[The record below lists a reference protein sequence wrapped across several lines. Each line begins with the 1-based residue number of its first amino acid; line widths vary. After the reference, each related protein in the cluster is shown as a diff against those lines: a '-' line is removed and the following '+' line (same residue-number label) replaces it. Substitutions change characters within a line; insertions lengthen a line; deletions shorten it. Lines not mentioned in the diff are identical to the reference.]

1 MSKVEQPEMI
11 LKIVFAGDPGA
22 GKTSLL
28 RREAERMFTQD
39 IVCTIGVEFKIKNY
53 KVGKINVKAQLW
65 DTAGQE
71 RYRSMSAPYYRGKL
85 FLDSG
90 CNAVLLCFS
99 LADRRSFDNLGHW
112 LDEINKYMVDGQ
124 IYLVGCKSD
133 LDTIVPTDEILT
145 FAEAMNV
152 KYIQTSAK
160 ESIGVSEAF
169 QQVIEETT
177 QNNLIKMAYEPKQ

>member
-1 MSKVEQPEMI
+1 
-11 LKIVFAGDPGA
+11 
-22 GKTSLL
+22 
-28 RREAERMFTQD
+28 
-39 IVCTIGVEFKIKNY
+39 
-53 KVGKINVKAQLW
+53 
-65 DTAGQE
+65 
-71 RYRSMSAPYYRGKL
+71 
-85 FLDSG
+85 
-90 CNAVLLCFS
+90 
-99 LADRRSFDNLGHW
+99 
-112 LDEINKYMVDGQ
+112 MVDGQ